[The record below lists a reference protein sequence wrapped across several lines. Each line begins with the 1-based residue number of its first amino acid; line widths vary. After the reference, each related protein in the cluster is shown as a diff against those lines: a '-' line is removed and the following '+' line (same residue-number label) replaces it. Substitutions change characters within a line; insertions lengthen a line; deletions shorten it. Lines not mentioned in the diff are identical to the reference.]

1 MDRPWVIADK
11 ASEPLAAVEALH
23 AREGG
28 LLARSSLY
36 DLVAD
41 DVEWYVLGSPDVLP
55 WAGTFRGKDG
65 VRRWMALLDE
75 RLEYERFEL
84 IELFSDGDTVIEIV
98 LAGGRAR
105 DTGRSFESE
114 VVRVWTF
121 REGKAVRVR
130 SFYDTG
136 AYERALRE
144 SPPS

>member
-23 AREGG
+23 MREGG

-55 WAGTFRGKDG
+55 WAGTFRGRGG
-65 VRRWMALLDE
+65 VRRWMETLDE
-75 RLEYERFEL
+75 HMEYERFEL
-84 IELFSDGDTVIEIV
+84 LELFADGDTVIEIV
-98 LAGGRAR
+98 LAGGHAR
-105 DTGRSFESE
+105 VTGRSFESE
-114 VVRVWTF
+114 VVRIWTF

-136 AYERALRE
+136 AYARALLE
-144 SPPS
+144 SSPS